1 MAFLPK
7 PLSNLGTAVCAL
19 ALSVNI
25 AFADELTVYSFGG
38 AYGDTIKKHM
48 VEPFEKD
55 SGNKVLFGGYA
66 GGIAQ
71 IKAQVESG
79 QVQWDVINIED
90 IDLERACSEGLLE
103 VIDHKQLPDGVD
115 GSKASDDFIAGA
127 LDSECA
133 VPAVVWSVVFAYNT
147 QTIGKNTPQ
156 SLADVFDLEKFPGK
170 RAFQRRP
177 TYLMEWAL
185 IADGVDKDKVYEVLA
200 TEEGQKRA
208 FAKLDT
214 IKKDIVWFDAWSQ
227 APQLLN
233 DGGAVIVQSASGR
246 FFNAM
251 RQEKAPFVI
260 VWDKHIYSFD
270 LLSILKGT
278 QKRDLAMEFV
288 HYATGSKPLSG
299 MPDIA
304 YSPPRKSS
312 MALREMDKQTVDNLP
327 TSHLNAGI
335 KSNSTF
341 WADYGE
347 TLDEKFT
354 EWLLK

>member
-1 MAFLPK
+1 MIF
-7 PLSNLGTAVCAL
+7 SRCAL
-19 ALSVNI
+19 AAVA
-25 AFADELTVYSFGG
+25 AFAFSQGSAKELTVYSFGG
-38 AYGDTIKKHM
+38 AYGDTIKKHI
-48 VEPFEKD
+48 VEPYEKE
-55 SGNKVLFGGYA
+55 SSNTVMFGSYA

-71 IKAQVESG
+71 IKAQVEAK
-79 QVQWDVINIED
+79 QIQWDVINIED

-103 VIDHKQLPDGVD
+103 VMEHDKLPTGADGTAAN
-115 GSKASDDFIAGA
+115 KDFIEGA
-127 LDSECA
+127 LESECA
-133 VPAVVWSVVFAYNT
+133 VPAVMWSVVFAYNT
-147 QTIGKNTPQ
+147 QTIGKNVPTT
-156 SLADVFDLEKFPGK
+156 LADVFDTKKFPGK

-185 IADGVDKDKVYEVLA
+185 LADGVGKDKLYEVLA
-200 TEEGQKRA
+200 TEQGQSRA

-251 RQEKAPFVI
+251 RNEKAPFAI
-260 VWDKHIYSFD
+260 VWDSHIYSFD
-270 LLSILKGT
+270 LFAVLKGT
-278 QKRDLAMEFV
+278 PRRDLAMEFV
-288 HYATGSKPLSG
+288 RYATGSKPLSG
-299 MPDIA
+299 MTDIA

-312 MALREMDKQTVDNLP
+312 MALRSLDKQTVDNLP
-327 TSHLNAGI
+327 STHVAAGI
-335 KSNSTF
+335 KSSSQF

>member
-7 PLSNLGTAVCAL
+7 PLVIRAAITTL
-19 ALSVNI
+19 ALSTPM
-25 AFADELTVYSFGG
+25 ALADELTVYSFGG

-55 SGNKVLFGGYA
+55 SGNKILFGGYA

-103 VIDHKQLPDGVD
+103 VIDHKKLPDGAD

-147 QTIGKNTPQ
+147 QTIGNNAPQ
-156 SLADVFDLEKFPGK
+156 TLADVFDLEKFPGK

-185 IADGVDKDKVYEVLA
+185 MADGVDKDKVYEVLA
-200 TEEGQKRA
+200 TNEGQNRA
-208 FAKLDT
+208 LAKLDT

-251 RQEKAPFVI
+251 RNENAPFVI

-270 LLSILKGT
+270 LFSILKGT
-278 QKRDLAMEFV
+278 KKRDLAMDFV
-288 HYATGSKPLSG
+288 RYATSSKPLSG

-304 YSPPRKSS
+304 YSPPRNSS
-312 MALREMDKQTVDNLP
+312 MALREMDKQTIDNLP
-327 TSHLNAGI
+327 TSHLKAGI
-335 KSNSTF
+335 KSNSAF
-341 WADYGE
+341 WADYGQ

>member
-7 PLSNLGTAVCAL
+7 PLATISTICAL
-19 ALSVNI
+19 ALSTTM

-48 VEPFEKD
+48 AEPFEKD
-55 SGNKVLFGGYA
+55 SGNKILFGSYA
-66 GGIAQ
+66 GGLAQ

-103 VIDHKQLPDGVD
+103 VIDHSTLADGVD
-115 GSKASDDFIAGA
+115 GSKASEDFIAGA

-147 QTIGKNTPQ
+147 QTIGKNTP
-156 SLADVFDLEKFPGK
+156 STLSDIFDLQKFPGK

-177 TYLMEWAL
+177 TNLMEWAL

-200 TEEGQKRA
+200 TDEGQKRA
-208 FAKLDT
+208 FAKLDS
-214 IKKDIVWFDAWSQ
+214 IKKEIVWFDAWSQ

-270 LLSILKGT
+270 LFAILKGS
-278 QKRDLAMEFV
+278 QKRDLAMDFV
-288 HYATGSKPLSG
+288 RYATSSKPLSG

-312 MALREMDKQTVDNLP
+312 MTQREMDQQTIDNLP
-327 TSHLNAGI
+327 TSHLDKGI
-335 KSNSTF
+335 KSSSNF

>member
-7 PLSNLGTAVCAL
+7 PFVSCAL
-19 ALSVNI
+19 ATAMAVASSFTV
-25 AFADELTVYSFGG
+25 ADELTVYSFGG
-38 AYGDTIKKHM
+38 AYGNTIKQHM
-48 VEPFEKD
+48 VEPFEQD
-55 SGNKVLFGGYA
+55 SGNKILFGSYA

-103 VIDHKQLPDGVD
+103 VIDHNQLPAGIDGTPA
-115 GSKASDDFIAGA
+115 KDDFIVGA

-133 VPAVVWSVVFAYNT
+133 IPAVVWSVVFAYNT
-147 QTIGKNTPQ
+147 QTIGKNAPKT
-156 SLADVFDLEKFPGK
+156 LADVFDLQKFPGK

-185 IADGVDKDKVYEVLA
+185 MADGVDKNNVYEVLA
-200 TEEGQKRA
+200 TDEGQKRA
-208 FAKLDT
+208 LTKLDT

-251 RQEKAPFVI
+251 RNEKAPFVI

-270 LLSILKGT
+270 LFSILKGT
-278 QKRDLAMEFV
+278 KKRDLAMEFV
-288 HYATGSKPLSG
+288 RYATGSKPLSG
-299 MPDIA
+299 MTDIA

-312 MALREMDKQTVDNLP
+312 MPLRDLDKQTVDNLP
-327 TSHLNAGI
+327 TSHLDAGI
-335 KSNSTF
+335 KSSSAF

>member
-19 ALSVNI
+19 TLSINI

-55 SGNKVLFGGYA
+55 TGNKILFGGYA

-103 VIDHKQLPDGVD
+103 VIDHSTLPNGVD

-147 QTIGKNTPQ
+147 QTIGKNVPTT
-156 SLADVFDLEKFPGK
+156 LADVFDLEKFPGK

-270 LLSILKGT
+270 LFSILKGT
-278 QKRDLAMEFV
+278 KKRDLAMEFV
-288 HYATGSKPLSG
+288 RYATGSKPLSG

-304 YSPPRKSS
+304 YSPPRQSS
-312 MALREMDKQTVDNLP
+312 MALREMDKQTIDNLP

-335 KSNSTF
+335 KSKSAF